1 MSMHQRHTKL
11 ANPNR
16 GGWERELFV
25 RSIDFFPLSLSLSL
39 GGVGSHDRD
48 REREPFLKQV
58 CFYILFPFAAKEVFL
73 KYIKI
78 IRN

>member
-25 RSIDFFPLSLSLSL
+25 RSIDFFPLSLSDVLAPMIEI
-39 GGVGSHDRD
+39 
-48 REREPFLKQV
+48 EREPFLKQV